1 MSWLLDTC
9 VVSELVK
16 PLPDKGVVTWMQ
28 DCDEAHVHLSVIT
41 LGELEKGIARLSDA
55 ARRAKLQ
62 KWVRRD
68 VVERFQGRMLSVDA
82 AVATRWGALVGESES
97 RGVSLP
103 VVDSLIAAASLV
115 HDLTVVT
122 RNVDDFIKCGAR
134 CFSPWEAR

>member
-16 PLPDKGVVTWMQ
+16 PLPHNGVVSWMR
-28 DCDEAHVHLSVIT
+28 DCDEAHVFLSVIT
-41 LGELEKGIARLSDA
+41 LGELEKGIARVGDA

-68 VVERFQGRMLSVDA
+68 VAERFQGRILAIDT

-97 RGVSLP
+97 RGLSLP
-103 VVDSLIAAASLV
+103 VIDSLIAAASLV
-115 HDLTVVT
+115 HELTVVT
-122 RNVDDFIKCGAR
+122 RNVDDFTRCGAR
-134 CFSPWEAR
+134 CLNPWERP

>member
-16 PLPDKGVVTWMQ
+16 PLPHKGVVSWMR
-28 DCDEAHVHLSVIT
+28 DCDEAHVFLSVIT
-41 LGELEKGIARLSDA
+41 LGELEKGIARVGDA

-68 VVERFQGRMLSVDA
+68 VAERFQGRILAIDT

-97 RGVSLP
+97 RGLSLP
-103 VVDSLIAAASLV
+103 VIDSLIAAASLV
-115 HDLTVVT
+115 HELTVVT
-122 RNVDDFIKCGAR
+122 RNVDDFTRCGAR
-134 CFSPWEAR
+134 CLNPWERP